1 MSLPIF
7 FNMSYINAFH
17 KESTDRDENSK
28 QIQDR
33 YNTQM
38 IELIKKIS
46 N

>member
-28 QIQDR
+28 QIQD
-33 YNTQM
+33 NTQM